1 MDHGHEQAP
10 QGRLAGS
17 AAVRER
23 LLNLVLGVASA
34 VLDRIAL
41 FIDGANLFATARTLG
56 LDIDDRRL
64 VNEFQDRGNLLRA
77 AYYIATTE
85 EQGYSL
91 MSPDEL
97 ARFQRLQGRNQGDRG
112 VRRRQA
118 DAFIDLKRLQGQN
131 QSGSVRTMG
140 APRTAPSN
148 TTATAT
154 QIQTTDDDD
163 LHD

>member
-1 MDHGHEQAP
+1 
-10 QGRLAGS
+10 
-17 AAVRER
+17 
-23 LLNLVLGVASA
+23 
-34 VLDRIAL
+34 
-41 FIDGANLFATARTLG
+41 

-118 DAFIDLKRLQGQN
+118 DAFIDLTKH
-131 QSGSVRTMG
+131 
-140 APRTAPSN
+140 
-148 TTATAT
+148 
-154 QIQTTDDDD
+154 I
-163 LHD
+163 